1 MVSNQRK
8 NYLIDKKF
16 QLGVIYKFLTLAFIN
31 VVSFYLIIIYF
42 FNDLHQ
48 RASEA
53 GLDKNHIFFSFL
65 NDQNQFMNYLFIIVG
80 ILNVVLIVC
89 AGIYYSHKVA
99 GPLYRLSKFFQSV
112 NSVQDLS
119 EVKVRDGDYVGD
131 LQDSINEMSKRL
143 NK

>member
-1 MVSNQRK
+1 VSNQRK

-16 QLGVIYKFLTLAFIN
+16 QLGVIYKFLALSFVN
-31 VVSFYLIIIYF
+31 VVSFYMIVLYF

-48 RASEA
+48 RASEV
-53 GLDKNHIFFSFL
+53 GLDKEHIFFSFL
-65 NDQNQFMNYLFIIVG
+65 NDQNQLMNYLFIIVG
-80 ILNVVLIVC
+80 ILNVALIVC
-89 AGIYYSHKVA
+89 VGIYYSHKVA
-99 GPLYRLSKFFQSV
+99 GPLYRLSKFFQEV
-112 NSVQDLS
+112 NSTQDLS

>member
-1 MVSNQRK
+1 MSNQRK

-16 QLGVIYKFLTLAFIN
+16 QLGVIYKFLALSFVN

-42 FNDLHQ
+42 FNDLNQ
-48 RASEA
+48 RASEV
-53 GLDKNHIFFSFL
+53 GLDKKHIFFSFL

-112 NSVQDLS
+112 NSVKDLA